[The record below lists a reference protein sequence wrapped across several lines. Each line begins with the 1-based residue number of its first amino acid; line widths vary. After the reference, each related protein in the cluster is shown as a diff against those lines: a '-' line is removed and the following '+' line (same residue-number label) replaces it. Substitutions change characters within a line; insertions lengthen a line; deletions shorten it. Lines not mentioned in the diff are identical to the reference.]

1 VKPEYIWKT
10 LCIALLFY
18 TLIAGF
24 LLPVPE
30 LDILNETIRNLYFH
44 VPMWFTMLA
53 LLSVSVVNSILY
65 LSSNKLGNDRVA
77 AATVWVSLQ
86 FGILGLLTG
95 SIWAKFTWGRF
106 WPPDP
111 KLNSAAIAML
121 VYLAYPILRSAMTDP
136 IQKARVSAI
145 FNILAYPIY
154 ISLVF
159 ILPRMNASLHPGNG
173 GNPGFNAY
181 DLNSNMRLVFYP
193 AVLGFI
199 LLGWWMSSQLAR
211 YSKLRSELDD
221 LSTQ

>member
-1 VKPEYIWKT
+1 MKPEYIWKA
-10 LCIALLFY
+10 LCIILLFY
-18 TLIAGF
+18 TLVAGF

-53 LLSVSVVNSILY
+53 LLTISAVNSILY
-65 LSSNKLGNDRVA
+65 LASDKLDNDRIA

-95 SIWAKFTWGRF
+95 SLWAKFTWGQF

-121 VYLAYPILRSAMTDP
+121 VYLSYPILRSAMSDQ

-154 ISLVF
+154 IALVF

-199 LLGWWMSSQLAR
+199 LLGWWMSTQLAR
-211 YSKLRSELDD
+211 YSKLRTELEDI
-221 LSTQ
+221 SA